1 MVGRIL
7 EIMRL
12 LFMEVKDKLD
22 ARYGCFEIFA
32 FDFLLGE
39 DLTPRLM
46 DVTSNPCFST
56 GLTANKAL
64 IRTLIRDVI
73 TIGSDLHEK
82 GREKATEATL

>member
-1 MVGRIL
+1 ML

-12 LFMEVKDKLD
+12 LFLEVKDKLD

-56 GLTANKAL
+56 GLAAKKTL

-82 GREKATEATL
+82 GREKASETTL